1 MSLYIKNI
9 IGTARIFSQTYHYLI
24 SALKRRGDTAGATT
38 DIVAMAST
46 DQVEYVDSIGVLDD
60 VGLMITPMTY
70 DTGEIFAVI
79 PTASTNGDMTFT
91 RASTATRINESGV
104 LESSATGVPR
114 IDYTDGTACLLVE
127 PTKTNYITY
136 SNEFENVAWV
146 KTLATITD
154 NNVTGIDGTTS
165 ASLLNDNNSGGTGGV
180 RVDETAFVVQSG
192 DNVISIYAK
201 KGTLDWLRIQTFNYD
216 AGGNGSIDFD
226 LDNGVLGTI
235 NTITGSIESA
245 PNGFYKCS
253 VYFNTTSDLNGAI
266 RIWLMTADNTTASTP
281 LDGTSNIYIT
291 SAQQEAGTYG
301 TSYIPT
307 SGATATRATETGTGC
322 GTSAEFNSEA
332 GVFFV
337 ETANFADDGLA
348 HFISLSD
355 GTPDNAVRIRI
366 DSNSVINRIAAQFRV
381 GGINQS
387 FISSTSYTITDF
399 NKIAF
404 RWAVNDFSLW
414 IDGVEVATD
423 VSGSILS
430 ASTLTTLSIDNS
442 TSEPFYGKI
451 RQIQALEYLTDTEM
465 INLTT

>member
-1 MSLYIKNI
+1 
-9 IGTARIFSQTYHYLI
+9 
-24 SALKRRGDTAGATT
+24 
-38 DIVAMAST
+38 
-46 DQVEYVDSIGVLDD
+46 
-60 VGLMITPMTY
+60 
-70 DTGEIFAVI
+70 
-79 PTASTNGDMTFT
+79 
-91 RASTATRINESGV
+91 
-104 LESSATGVPR
+104 
-114 IDYTDGTACLLVE
+114 
-127 PTKTNYITY
+127 
-136 SNEFENVAWV
+136 
-146 KTLATITD
+146 LATITD

-332 GVFFV
+332 GVL
-337 ETANFADDGLA
+337 FAEISALYEDSTNRLIIIDDGTA
-348 HFISLSD
+348 ANRVFIRFNS
-355 GTPDNAVRIRI
+355 
-366 DSNSVINRIAAQFRV
+366 SNQISYLYQV
-381 GGINQS
+381 GGVTQASN
-387 FISSTSYTITDF
+387 FTGAYTITDF

-414 IDGVEVATD
+414 VNGTEVLTD
-423 VSGSILS
+423 TSGSVLS
-430 ASTLTTLSIDNS
+430 ASTLTTLRLETS
-442 TSEPFYGKI
+442 TAGQPFKGKI